1 MAATSSLARPALA
14 RARAGHVPAAR
25 PARRRAARCS
35 AAGGDEDATAAE
47 PAAVPA
53 PLAARDVALG
63 VDDEEDRTAL
73 SKFLFPDK
81 EELPDDVE
89 MSVWDHLDELRERV
103 IITALFS
110 VLAMGGCFVFA
121 KPLIVFLEAPVLTT
135 GVRFLQLSPGE
146 FCACACACGFR
157 NARDARAAR
166 LAPPPPPFPRSRARA
181 RARPRAR
188 ARASACPCLAFS
200 DRWLAARRRTSASCP
215 DPTLARFGRSR
226 AVFTSLKTAGYCGI
240 LLGSPVILYEA
251 ISYIVPGL
259 TVKERQFLGPI
270 VLGSSVLFYVGVCFA
285 YAILTPAALN
295 FFISYAD
302 GAVESLWSIDQ
313 YFEFVLVLLFSTGLS
328 FQVPVVQVLLGSTGV
343 VSSETM
349 LSVWR
354 YVIVGAVTA
363 AAVLTP
369 STDPLTQ
376 CLLAGPLIGLYFGGA
391 YAVKALEAQ
400 RGTA

>member
-1 MAATSSLARPALA
+1 MAAT
-14 RARAGHVPAAR
+14 
-25 PARRRAARCS
+25 
-35 AAGGDEDATAAE
+35 AAGGDDDATAAE

-63 VDDEEDRTAL
+63 VEEEEDRTAL

-146 FCACACACGFR
+146 FF
-157 NARDARAAR
+157 
-166 LAPPPPPFPRSRARA
+166 
-181 RARPRAR
+181 
-188 ARASACPCLAFS
+188 
-200 DRWLAARRRTSASCP
+200 
-215 DPTLARFGRSR
+215 
-226 AVFTSLKTAGYCGI
+226 FTSLKTAGYCGI

>member
-1 MAATSSLARPALA
+1 M
-14 RARAGHVPAAR
+14 
-25 PARRRAARCS
+25 
-35 AAGGDEDATAAE
+35 
-47 PAAVPA
+47 
-53 PLAARDVALG
+53 
-63 VDDEEDRTAL
+63 
-73 SKFLFPDK
+73 
-81 EELPDDVE
+81 
-89 MSVWDHLDELRERV
+89 
-103 IITALFS
+103 
-110 VLAMGGCFVFA
+110 
-121 KPLIVFLEAPVLTT
+121 
-135 GVRFLQLSPGE
+135 
-146 FCACACACGFR
+146 
-157 NARDARAAR
+157 
-166 LAPPPPPFPRSRARA
+166 
-181 RARPRAR
+181 
-188 ARASACPCLAFS
+188 
-200 DRWLAARRRTSASCP
+200 
-215 DPTLARFGRSR
+215 
-226 AVFTSLKTAGYCGI
+226 
-240 LLGSPVILYEA
+240 ILYEA